1 MDDNLKSKER
11 YLFIR
16 NDVVPGHFEKY
27 FRANFIDVVW
37 KDPNRQLR
45 VFNYETKER
54 TFDKNKIHI
63 MPLQWIKTIVK
74 LEDIIGDAILPLD
87 VVRVI
92 DNFW

>member
-54 TFDKNKIHI
+54 EIEKHKFYI
-63 MPLQWIKTIVK
+63 MPFKWINNVFK
-74 LEDIIGDAILPLD
+74 LENLIGDKILPLD
-87 VVRVI
+87 VVRII
-92 DNFW
+92 DSFW